1 LARKGVELFATPA
14 LHTFLYGQ
22 YDKQKF
28 LSDPQALAQYAA
40 LDDFDIAT
48 SLKVWQSH
56 PDRVLSMLASSIVNR
71 NLYKIELQAAPIDE
85 QYITDTRKRLQQK
98 WSLEPDE
105 IDYFVFTGKV
115 DNRAYNQH
123 KEAINILR
131 KDGTIAEVAAI
142 SDQLNLAALSKT
154 VEKYF
159 LAYKNR

>member
-1 LARKGVELFATPA
+1 
-14 LHTFLYGQ
+14 
-22 YDKQKF
+22 
-28 LSDPQALAQYAA
+28 
-40 LDDFDIAT
+40 
-48 SLKVWQSH
+48 
-56 PDRVLSMLASSIVNR
+56 
-71 NLYKIELQAAPIDE
+71 
-85 QYITDTRKRLQQK
+85 LQQK